1 MSYPSAG
8 NYWLTTL
15 FALCTLFS
23 MTQCGARGLRT
34 HFVWIW
40 IIIANLLADI
50 SAMECAH
57 LRA

>member
-1 MSYPSAG
+1 MIDQSRTSVYHYQSHTVMSYPSVG

-34 HFVWIW
+34 HFV
-40 IIIANLLADI
+40 
-50 SAMECAH
+50 
-57 LRA
+57 